1 MNDEIFPVFLRDES
15 VAAMRTSKFDVREA
29 TFIRREMGVTDFAEK
44 LSFGTIILIKERFR
58 SITTRTAAAVR
69 DIAGRATTDGKN
81 LLTVA
86 LFVVRNEIFERPIL
100 AEVRNQGK
108 FINLEFLILWGMGII
123 ESPLFKWDISA
134 NKVNKPAVLLVK
146 ILNYRK

>member
-15 VAAMRTSKFDVREA
+15 VAAMRTSKFDGREA

-108 FINLEFLILWGMGII
+108 FINLEFLILLGMGII
-123 ESPLFKWDISA
+123 ESPLLKRDISTD
-134 NKVNKPAVLLVK
+134 KVNKPANLFMLVLNELK
-146 ILNYRK
+146 